1 MTPQEENLSF
11 GPPMP
16 VVTLTMEQDL
26 KMRQITDA
34 LPKADKEDIIT
45 VFLALQRQCFVLSNN
60 ISQLV
65 KTWPTIPPLTTPEDP
80 LNAGMQ
86 SEIGN

>member
-1 MTPQEENLSF
+1 
-11 GPPMP
+11 MP
-16 VVTLTMEQDL
+16 ITELTFEQDL

-34 LPKADKEDIIT
+34 INSPDCSRDDIIT

-65 KTWPTIPPLTTPEDP
+65 KTWPLHPNITPED
-80 LNAGMQ
+80 LLKFGTS
-86 SEIGN
+86 SETNN

>member
-1 MTPQEENLSF
+1 MTQQQENQSF

-65 KTWPTIPPLTTPEDP
+65 KTWPTMHPLTTPEDQ

>member
-1 MTPQEENLSF
+1 
-11 GPPMP
+11 MP
-16 VVTLTMEQDL
+16 VTELTFEQDL

-34 LPKADKEDIIT
+34 VNSPAASKEDIIT

-65 KTWPTIPPLTTPEDP
+65 KLWPIHPSTTETV
-80 LNAGMQ
+80 GK
-86 SEIGN
+86 